1 MKRPEIVKSI
11 QNALHKVAPGIKVI
25 LYGSEARGDARSD
38 SDIDLL
44 LLIDKDVV
52 TLEDKMLLTAPLY
65 DIELETGVQ
74 INPFIESMKEWGKRF
89 TPFYENIMK
98 EGYCYD
104 SEQRFDIV
112 LYRLNSAKSLL
123 DEIKDHIERGYY
135 NTAMNRM
142 YYACFYAVSGLLLQS
157 EIDGVKSHEGVRQKF
172 SQHFILTGKFPK
184 EWGTFLFLFCSI
196 IVQLPIMKYFKNFD
210 LAATQEMY
218 PKVCVFYRYLLINLG
233 FTN

>member
-89 TPFYENIMK
+89 TPFY
-98 EGYCYD
+98 
-104 SEQRFDIV
+104 
-112 LYRLNSAKSLL
+112 RLNSAKSLL

-184 EWGTFLFLFCSI
+184 EWGRFYSILFNNRSAAD
-196 IVQLPIMKYFKNFD
+196 YEDFKNFD

-218 PKVCVFYRYLLINLG
+218 PKVCAFIGLIDNWVFDKN
-233 FTN
+233 

>member
-98 EGYCYD
+98 EGIL
-104 SEQRFDIV
+104 FDIV

-184 EWGTFLFLFCSI
+184 EWGRFYSILFNNRSAAD
-196 IVQLPIMKYFKNFD
+196 YEDFKNFD

-218 PKVCVFYRYLLINLG
+218 PKVCAFIGLIDNWVFDKN
-233 FTN
+233 